1 MKKLAVLVVVILT
14 TSFSAISCSEE
25 SAASTDAL
33 YEVEATEGDH
43 GHVEQ
48 DPDED

>member
-1 MKKLAVLVVVILT
+1 MKKLAVLVVVVLA
-14 TSFSAISCSEE
+14 TSLSAMSCSEE
-25 SAASTDAL
+25 SVSSTDAL

-48 DPDED
+48 DPDGD